1 MDQEVLATI
10 IFAVSFIVFLTHW
23 IGKQSVRKYIREF
36 KDIDSAMA
44 HKKKELEAL
53 NTEYSQLKETY
64 EKTDQET
71 KELQSLKGKADALQ
85 QQSDQ
90 CARQI
95 TDYSSEIE
103 TLEYR
108 RKEARLETGLVT
120 KKLDLYS
127 RLNDLADHGH
137 YEMPSFMFET
147 SERYT
152 EELKQVRAEQK
163 EMIRDKLAVTYP
175 ETTIMFSDAR
185 QNKKIL
191 DGQVRL
197 MLAAFNIKCDLTYG

>member
-1 MDQEVLATI
+1 MDQEVLVTI
-10 IFAVSFIVFLTHW
+10 IFAVSFIVFLTYW

-36 KDIDSAMA
+36 KDIDSAMV

-95 TDYSSEIE
+95 TNYSSEIE
-103 TLEYR
+103 FLGVDPCAPSEERSNAQVAKSASRIALYMLKEEVKGTGDKVTKETLGSIQHSHDFFVISSCDVHAKLIEDKELKCSPQKKR
-108 RKEARLETGLVT
+108 RK
-120 KKLDLYS
+120 S
-127 RLNDLADHGH
+127 
-137 YEMPSFMFET
+137 
-147 SERYT
+147 
-152 EELKQVRAEQK
+152 
-163 EMIRDKLAVTYP
+163 
-175 ETTIMFSDAR
+175 
-185 QNKKIL
+185 
-191 DGQVRL
+191 
-197 MLAAFNIKCDLTYG
+197 